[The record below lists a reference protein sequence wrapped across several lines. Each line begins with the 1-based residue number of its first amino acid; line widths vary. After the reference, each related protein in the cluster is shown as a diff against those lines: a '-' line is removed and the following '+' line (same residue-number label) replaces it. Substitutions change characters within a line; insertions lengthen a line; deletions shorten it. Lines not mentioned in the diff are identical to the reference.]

1 MKRLPIAKHEV
12 YIQVVKF
19 VFLKEW
25 CRKLYTLDVVKKLFL
40 ATNFF
45 AFDELASAATEDVK
59 STCDVV
65 SCEMTIVEGPR
76 R

>member
-1 MKRLPIAKHEV
+1 
-12 YIQVVKF
+12 

-25 CRKLYTLDVVKKLFL
+25 CRNLYTLDVVKKLFL

-59 STCDVV
+59 STGDVV